1 MRYKIW
7 INTVI
12 PTLILLFILSSLA
25 YSQDV
30 DIIPYLKQIE
40 SGNIDAARSELL
52 DLKEEYPESPSVK
65 FLEGVLTENG
75 QLAVVIY
82 QDIVDNYSSS
92 KYADAALYRIFSYY
106 YALGLYETAQKK
118 LDQLILD
125 YAGSPY
131 IKIAQQNKF
140 PADEDVAVNKED
152 DSTEV
157 NGEETVAEQEF
168 KFTIQAGAFSN
179 RDNAESL
186 KAEFL
191 NSGIFSE
198 TKEKLVGGT
207 MFHIVYVGKFLTE
220 NDAEGFLQVINTKY
234 KLSGRIVPI
243 TW

>member
-1 MRYKIW
+1 MTIKIL
-7 INTVI
+7 NKTVI
-12 PTLILLFILSSLA
+12 QALILLFILTGSA
-25 YSQDV
+25 YTQDV

-40 SGNIDAARSELL
+40 SGNLDAARSELL

-75 QLAVVIY
+75 LLAVVIY
-82 QDIVDNYSSS
+82 QDIVDNYSTS

-125 YAGSPY
+125 YPGSPY

-140 PADEDVAVNKED
+140 PEDKEVAIDKKT

-207 MFHIVYVGKFLTE
+207 KFHVVYVGKFLTK
-220 NDAEGFLQVINTKY
+220 NDAEGFLQVINKRY
-234 KLSGRIVPI
+234 ELSGRIIPI

>member
-1 MRYKIW
+1 MKI
-7 INTVI
+7 IILNKTVFL
-12 PTLILLFILSSLA
+12 TLILLFILTGLT

-40 SGNIDAARSELL
+40 SGNIEDARSELL

-82 QDIVDNYSSS
+82 QDIVDNYSTS

-106 YALGLYETAQKK
+106 HALGLYETAQKK

-125 YAGSPY
+125 YPGSPY

-140 PADEDVAVNKED
+140 PSENISVNEEE

-207 MFHIVYVGKFLTE
+207 MFHVVYVGKFLTE
-220 NDAEGFLQVINTKY
+220 NDAEGFLQVINKKY

>member
-1 MRYKIW
+1 MKI
-7 INTVI
+7 IIKNKTVFL
-12 PTLILLFILSSLA
+12 TLILLFILTGLT

-40 SGNIDAARSELL
+40 SGNIDEARSELL

-82 QDIVDNYSSS
+82 QDIVDNYPTS
-92 KYADAALYRIFSYY
+92 KYADASLYRIFSYY

-125 YAGSPY
+125 YPGSPY

-140 PADEDVAVNKED
+140 PSEDISVNEEE
-152 DSTEV
+152 DSTEL
-157 NGEETVAEQEF
+157 NGEETIAEQEF

-191 NSGIFSE
+191 NSGIFSD

-207 MFHIVYVGKFLTE
+207 RFHIVYVGKFLTE
-220 NDAEGFLQVINTKY
+220 NDAESFLQVINKRY
-234 KLSGRIVPI
+234 KLSGRIIPI

>member
-1 MRYKIW
+1 MQYKKW
-7 INTVI
+7 IKTVI
-12 PTLILLFILSSLA
+12 LTLILLFILTGSA

-82 QDIVDNYSSS
+82 QDIVDNYSTS

-118 LDQLILD
+118 LDQLILN
-125 YAGSPY
+125 YPGSPY

-140 PADEDVAVNKED
+140 PGDEDIDVNRED
-152 DSTEV
+152 SSEV
-157 NGEETVAEQEF
+157 NEVKTVSEQKY

-186 KAEFL
+186 KADFL

-198 TKEKLVGGT
+198 TKDKLVGGT
-207 MFHIVYVGKFLTE
+207 MFHVVYVGKFLTE
-220 NDAEGFLQVINTKY
+220 NDAEGFLQVINKKY
-234 KLSGRIVPI
+234 ELSGRIIPI

>member
-7 INTVI
+7 IKKTI
-12 PTLILLFILSSLA
+12 PTLILLFILTGIA

-52 DLKEEYPESPSVK
+52 ALKEEFPESPSVK

-82 QDIVDNYSSS
+82 QDIVDNYSTS

-118 LDQLILD
+118 LDQLILN
-125 YAGSPY
+125 YPGSPY

-140 PADEDVAVNKED
+140 PVIEDVDKEV
-152 DSTEV
+152 DSTKV
-157 NGEETVAEQEF
+157 NVEETVAEQEF

-179 RDNAESL
+179 PDNAESL
-186 KAEFL
+186 KADFL

-207 MFHIVYVGKFLTE
+207 MFHVVYVGKFLTE
-220 NDAEGFLQVINTKY
+220 NDAEGFLQVINKKY
-234 KLSGRIVPI
+234 KLSGRIIPI

>member
-1 MRYKIW
+1 MRYKIL
-7 INTVI
+7 NKTVI
-12 PTLILLFILSSLA
+12 QALILLFIFAGLT

-30 DIIPYLKQIE
+30 DIIPNLKQIE

-52 DLKEEYPESPSVK
+52 DLKEEYPESPSIK

-82 QDIVDNYSSS
+82 QDIVDNYSTS

-125 YAGSPY
+125 YPGSPY
-131 IKIAQQNKF
+131 IKIAQKNKF
-140 PADEDVAVNKED
+140 PGEDISVSKDED
-152 DSTEV
+152 STKV
-157 NGEETVAEQEF
+157 NGEETVVEQEY

-179 RDNAESL
+179 SNNAESL

-207 MFHIVYVGKFLTE
+207 RFHVVFVGKFLTE
-220 NDAEGFLQVINTKY
+220 NDAEGFLQVINKRYELT
-234 KLSGRIVPI
+234 GRIIPI

>member
-1 MRYKIW
+1 MQFKILNKT
-7 INTVI
+7 II
-12 PTLILLFILSSLA
+12 LILILLFILTSSA

-82 QDIVDNYSSS
+82 QDIVDNYSTS

-140 PADEDVAVNKED
+140 PADEDVAADKEE
-152 DSTEV
+152 DSTKV
-157 NGEETVAEQEF
+157 GVEETAAEQEF

-186 KAEFL
+186 KADFL

-198 TKEKLVGGT
+198 TKDKLVGGT
-207 MFHIVYVGKFLTE
+207 MFHVVYVGKFLTE
-220 NDAEGFLQVINTKY
+220 NDAEGFLQVINKKY
-234 KLSGRIVPI
+234 ELSGRIIPI

>member
-1 MRYKIW
+1 MKI
-7 INTVI
+7 IILNKTVFL
-12 PTLILLFILSSLA
+12 TLILLFILTGLT

-40 SGNIDAARSELL
+40 SGNIDEARSELL

-82 QDIVDNYSSS
+82 QDIVDNYPTS
-92 KYADAALYRIFSYY
+92 KYADASLYRIFSYY

-125 YAGSPY
+125 YPGSPY

-140 PADEDVAVNKED
+140 PSEDISVNEEE

-191 NSGIFSE
+191 NSGIFSD

-207 MFHIVYVGKFLTE
+207 RFHIVYVGKFLTE
-220 NDAEGFLQVINTKY
+220 NDAESFLQVINKRY
-234 KLSGRIVPI
+234 KLSGRIIPI

>member
-1 MRYKIW
+1 MKI
-7 INTVI
+7 IIMNKTVFL
-12 PTLILLFILSSLA
+12 TLILLFILTGLT

-40 SGNIDAARSELL
+40 SGNIDDARSELL

-82 QDIVDNYSSS
+82 QDIVDNYPTS
-92 KYADAALYRIFSYY
+92 KYADASLYRIFSYY

-125 YAGSPY
+125 YPGSPY

-140 PADEDVAVNKED
+140 PSEDISVNEEE
-152 DSTEV
+152 DSTEA

-179 RDNAESL
+179 LDNAESL

-191 NSGIFSE
+191 NSGIFSD
-198 TKEKLVGGT
+198 TKVKLVGGT
-207 MFHIVYVGKFLTE
+207 TFHIVYVGKFLTE
-220 NDAEGFLQVINTKY
+220 NDAESFLQVINKRY
-234 KLSGRIVPI
+234 KLSGRIIPI

>member
-1 MRYKIW
+1 MKI
-7 INTVI
+7 IILNKTVFL
-12 PTLILLFILSSLA
+12 TLILLFILTGLT

-40 SGNIDAARSELL
+40 SGNIDEARSELL

-82 QDIVDNYSSS
+82 QDIVDNYPTS
-92 KYADAALYRIFSYY
+92 KYADASLYRIFSYY

-140 PADEDVAVNKED
+140 PGDEDIAVNKED

-220 NDAEGFLQVINTKY
+220 NDAEGFLHVINTKY

>member
-1 MRYKIW
+1 MTIKIL
-7 INTVI
+7 NKTVI
-12 PTLILLFILSSLA
+12 PTLILLFILAGLA

-40 SGNIDAARSELL
+40 SGNIDAARSELM

-82 QDIVDNYSSS
+82 QDIVDNYSTS

-125 YAGSPY
+125 YPGSPY

-140 PADEDVAVNKED
+140 PRDEDIAVNNEED
-152 DSTEV
+152 SSEV

-207 MFHIVYVGKFLTE
+207 RFHVVYVGKFLTE
-220 NDAEGFLQVINTKY
+220 NDAEGFLQVINKRY
-234 KLSGRIVPI
+234 ELSGRIIPI

>member
-1 MRYKIW
+1 MTIKIL
-7 INTVI
+7 NKAVI
-12 PTLILLFILSSLA
+12 PTLILLFILTGLA

-40 SGNIDAARSELL
+40 SGNIDAARSELM
-52 DLKEEYPESPSVK
+52 DLKDEYPESPSVK

-75 QLAVVIY
+75 QLAVVVY
-82 QDIVDNYSSS
+82 QDIVDNYSTS

-140 PADEDVAVNKED
+140 PGDGYIAVNNEED
-152 DSTEV
+152 SSEV

-207 MFHIVYVGKFLTE
+207 RFHVVYVGKFLTE
-220 NDAEGFLQVINTKY
+220 NDAEGFLQVINKRY
-234 KLSGRIVPI
+234 ELSGRIIPI

>member
-1 MRYKIW
+1 MKYKIL
-7 INTVI
+7 NKTVI
-12 PTLILLFILSSLA
+12 PALILLFILTGLA
-25 YSQDV
+25 NAQDV

-40 SGNIDAARSELL
+40 SGNLDAARTELL

-82 QDIVDNYSSS
+82 QDIVDNYSTS

-118 LDQLILD
+118 LDRLILD
-125 YAGSPY
+125 YPGSPY

-140 PADEDVAVNKED
+140 PEDKEVAIDKQT

-157 NGEETVAEQEF
+157 NGEETVVEQEY

-179 RDNAESL
+179 RNNAESL

-207 MFHIVYVGKFLTE
+207 MFHVVYVGKFLTK
-220 NDAEGFLQVINTKY
+220 NDAEGFLQVINNRY
-234 KLSGRIVPI
+234 ELSGRIIPI

>member
-7 INTVI
+7 IKTI
-12 PTLILLFILSSLA
+12 IQTLILFFILNSLA

-40 SGNIDAARSELL
+40 SGNIDEVRSELL
-52 DLKEEYPESPSVK
+52 DLKEEYPENPSVK

-75 QLAVVIY
+75 QMAVVIY
-82 QDIVDNYSSS
+82 QDIVDNYSTS

-125 YAGSPY
+125 YPGSPY
-131 IKIAQQNKF
+131 IKIARQNKF
-140 PADEDVAVNKED
+140 PEDENIAVNKEE

-157 NGEETVAEQEF
+157 NGEETVAEKEF

-179 RDNAESL
+179 SENAESL

-207 MFHIVYVGKFLTE
+207 MFHIVYVGKFLSE

>member
-1 MRYKIW
+1 MRYKLW
-7 INTVI
+7 IKTVI
-12 PTLILLFILSSLA
+12 LSLILLFILTSSA
-25 YSQDV
+25 NSQDI

-40 SGNIDAARSELL
+40 SGNIDAARSELA

-75 QLAVVIY
+75 QMAVVIY
-82 QDIVDNYSSS
+82 QDIVDNYPQS

-118 LDQLILD
+118 LDQLILN
-125 YAGSPY
+125 YPGSPY

-140 PADEDVAVNKED
+140 PADEDVAVDKEE
-152 DSTEV
+152 DSTKV
-157 NGEETVAEQEF
+157 NVEETVAEQEYN
-168 KFTIQAGAFSN
+168 FTIQAGAFSN
-179 RDNAESL
+179 RNNAESL

-207 MFHIVYVGKFLTE
+207 MFHVVYVGKFIIE
-220 NDAEGFLQVINTKY
+220 NDAESFLQVINEKY
-234 KLSGRIVPI
+234 KLSGRITPI

>member
-1 MRYKIW
+1 MIIKIMCK
-7 INTVI
+7 
-12 PTLILLFILSSLA
+12 TLFTALVLSFILNSSV
-25 YSQDV
+25 YCQDV

-40 SGNIDAARSELL
+40 SGNIDAVRSELSN
-52 DLKEEYPESPSVK
+52 LKEEYPESPSVK

-75 QLAVVIY
+75 QMAVVIY
-82 QDIVDNYSSS
+82 QDIVDNFSTS

-125 YAGSPY
+125 YPGSPY
-131 IKIAQQNKF
+131 IKIARQNKF
-140 PADEDVAVNKED
+140 PEDGNVSTRNQED
-152 DSTEV
+152 SINVSE
-157 NGEETVAEQEF
+157 NETAAEQEF

-179 RDNAESL
+179 QNNAESL
-186 KAEFL
+186 KDEFL

-207 MFHIVYVGKFLTE
+207 VFHVVYVGKFVTE
-220 NDAEGFLQVINTKY
+220 NDAEGLLQVINKKY
-234 KLSGRIVPI
+234 KLSGRIIPI

>member
-1 MRYKIW
+1 MRSKIW
-7 INTVI
+7 IKTASL
-12 PTLILLFILSSLA
+12 TLILLSIVTGMA

-75 QLAVVIY
+75 QMAVVIY
-82 QDIVDNYSSS
+82 QDVVDNYSTS

-140 PADEDVAVNKED
+140 PADEDVAVDKEKG
-152 DSTEV
+152 STKV
-157 NGEETVAEQEF
+157 DVDETVAEQEF

>member
-1 MRYKIW
+1 MQFKIS
-7 INTVI
+7 IKTVI
-12 PTLILLFILSSLA
+12 QTLILLFIINSSVYA
-25 YSQDV
+25 QDV

-82 QDIVDNYSSS
+82 QDIVDNYSTS

-125 YAGSPY
+125 YPGSPY

-140 PADEDVAVNKED
+140 PVKEDVDKEV
-152 DSTEV
+152 DSTKV
-157 NGEETVAEQEF
+157 SVDETVAEQEF

-179 RDNAESL
+179 PDNAESL
-186 KAEFL
+186 KVDFL

-207 MFHIVYVGKFLTE
+207 MFHVVYVGKFVTE
-220 NDAEGFLQVINTKY
+220 NDAEGFLQVINKKY
-234 KLSGRIVPI
+234 GLSGRIIPI

>member
-1 MRYKIW
+1 MKI
-7 INTVI
+7 IILNKTVFL
-12 PTLILLFILSSLA
+12 TLILLFILTGLT

-40 SGNIDAARSELL
+40 SGNIDEARSELL

-82 QDIVDNYSSS
+82 QDIVDNYPTS
-92 KYADAALYRIFSYY
+92 KYADASLYRIFSYY

-125 YAGSPY
+125 YPGSPY

-140 PADEDVAVNKED
+140 PSEDISVNEEE
-152 DSTEV
+152 DSTEL
-157 NGEETVAEQEF
+157 NGEETIAEQEF

-191 NSGIFSE
+191 NSGIFSD

-207 MFHIVYVGKFLTE
+207 RFHIVYVGKFLTE
-220 NDAEGFLQVINTKY
+220 NDAESFLQVINKRY
-234 KLSGRIVPI
+234 KLSGRIIPI

>member
-7 INTVI
+7 SNTVI
-12 PTLILLFILSSLA
+12 PALILLFILGSPA

-30 DIIPYLKQIE
+30 NIIPYLKQIE

-52 DLKEEYPESPSVK
+52 DLKEEYPENPSVK

-75 QLAVVIY
+75 QMAVVIY
-82 QDIVDNYSSS
+82 QDIVDNYPTS

-106 YALGLYETAQKK
+106 FALGLYETAQKK
-118 LDQLILD
+118 LDQLVLD
-125 YAGSPY
+125 YPGSPY

-140 PADEDVAVNKED
+140 PENGNVSVSNQEDSIDVNED
-152 DSTEV
+152 
-157 NGEETVAEQEF
+157 ETVAEQEF

-179 RDNAESL
+179 QNNAESL
-186 KAEFL
+186 KEEFL

-207 MFHIVYVGKFLTE
+207 VFHVVYVGKFVTE
-220 NDAEGFLQVINTKY
+220 NDAEGFLQVINKKY
-234 KLSGRIVPI
+234 ELSGRIVPI

>member
-1 MRYKIW
+1 MKI
-7 INTVI
+7 IILNKTVFL
-12 PTLILLFILSSLA
+12 TLILLFILTGLT

-40 SGNIDAARSELL
+40 SGNIDEARSELL

-82 QDIVDNYSSS
+82 QDIVDNYPTS
-92 KYADAALYRIFSYY
+92 KYADASLYRIFSYY

-125 YAGSPY
+125 YPGSPY

-140 PADEDVAVNKED
+140 PTENISVNEEE

-168 KFTIQAGAFSN
+168 RFTIQAGAFSN

-191 NSGIFSE
+191 NSGIFSD

-207 MFHIVYVGKFLTE
+207 RFHIVYVGKFLTE
-220 NDAEGFLQVINTKY
+220 NDAESFLQVINKRY
-234 KLSGRIVPI
+234 KLSGRIIPI

>member
-1 MRYKIW
+1 MTIKIL
-7 INTVI
+7 NKTVI
-12 PTLILLFILSSLA
+12 PALILLFILTGLA

-40 SGNIDAARSELL
+40 SGNIDAARSELS

-82 QDIVDNYSSS
+82 QDIVDNYSTS

-125 YAGSPY
+125 YPGSPY

-140 PADEDVAVNKED
+140 PGGEDIAVNKEE

-179 RDNAESL
+179 RNNAESL

-191 NSGIFSE
+191 NSGIFSD

-207 MFHIVYVGKFLTE
+207 RFHIVYVGKFLTE
-220 NDAEGFLQVINTKY
+220 NDAESFLQVINKRY
-234 KLSGRIVPI
+234 KLSGRIIPI

>member
-1 MRYKIW
+1 MTIKILNKT
-7 INTVI
+7 II
-12 PTLILLFILSSLA
+12 QALILLFILTGSA
-25 YSQDV
+25 YAQDV

-40 SGNIDAARSELL
+40 SGNLDAARSELL

-82 QDIVDNYSSS
+82 QDIVDNYSTS

-125 YAGSPY
+125 YPGSPY

-140 PADEDVAVNKED
+140 PEDKEVAIDKKT

-207 MFHIVYVGKFLTE
+207 KFHVVYVGKFLTK
-220 NDAEGFLQVINTKY
+220 NDAEGFLQVINKRY
-234 KLSGRIVPI
+234 ELSGRIIPI

>member
-1 MRYKIW
+1 
-7 INTVI
+7 
-12 PTLILLFILSSLA
+12 LSRLA

-52 DLKEEYPESPSVK
+52 DLKEEYPQNPSVK

-75 QLAVVIY
+75 QMAVVIY
-82 QDIVDNYSSS
+82 QDIVDNYPTS

-106 YALGLYETAQKK
+106 YALGLYETAHKK

-125 YAGSPY
+125 YPGSPY

-140 PADEDVAVNKED
+140 PEDGNVSVSNEEDTIDVDED
-152 DSTEV
+152 
-157 NGEETVAEQEF
+157 ETVAEQEF

-179 RDNAESL
+179 QNNAESL
-186 KAEFL
+186 KEEFL

-207 MFHIVYVGKFLTE
+207 VFHVVYVGKFVTE
-220 NDAEGFLQVINTKY
+220 NDAEGFLQVINKKY
-234 KLSGRIVPI
+234 ELSGRIVPI

>member
-1 MRYKIW
+1 MRYKILNKT
-7 INTVI
+7 IITI
-12 PTLILLFILSSLA
+12 FILLFILTGLA

-52 DLKEEYPESPSVK
+52 DLKEEYPENPSVR

-82 QDIVDNYSSS
+82 QDIVDNYSTS

-125 YAGSPY
+125 YPGSPY
-131 IKIAQQNKF
+131 IKIAQKNKF
-140 PADEDVAVNKED
+140 PGEDISVSKDED
-152 DSTEV
+152 STKV
-157 NGEETVAEQEF
+157 NGEETVAELEY

-186 KAEFL
+186 KTEFL
-191 NSGIFSE
+191 NSGFFSE

-207 MFHIVYVGKFLTE
+207 RFHVVYVGKFLTK
-220 NDAEGFLQVINTKY
+220 NDAEGFLQVINKRY
-234 KLSGRIVPI
+234 ELSGRIIPI

>member
-1 MRYKIW
+1 MKIN
-7 INTVI
+7 ILNKTVFL
-12 PTLILLFILSSLA
+12 PLILVFILTGLT

-40 SGNIDAARSELL
+40 SGNIDVARSELM

-82 QDIVDNYSSS
+82 QDIVDNYPTS

-118 LDQLILD
+118 LDQLILE
-125 YAGSPY
+125 YPGSPY

-140 PADEDVAVNKED
+140 PGDEDIAVNKED

-168 KFTIQAGAFSN
+168 IFTIQAGAFSN
-179 RDNAESL
+179 RNNAESL

-198 TKEKLVGGT
+198 IKEKLVGGT
-207 MFHIVYVGKFLTE
+207 RFHVVYVGKFLTE
-220 NDAEGFLQVINTKY
+220 NDAESFLQVINKRY
-234 KLSGRIVPI
+234 ELSGRIIPI

>member
-1 MRYKIW
+1 MKI
-7 INTVI
+7 IIMNKTVFL
-12 PTLILLFILSSLA
+12 TLILLFILTGLT

-40 SGNIDAARSELL
+40 SGNIDDARSELL

-82 QDIVDNYSSS
+82 QDIVDNYPTS
-92 KYADAALYRIFSYY
+92 KYADASLYRIFSYY

-125 YAGSPY
+125 YPGSPY

-140 PADEDVAVNKED
+140 PSEDISVNEEE
-152 DSTEV
+152 DSTEA

-191 NSGIFSE
+191 NSGIFSD

-207 MFHIVYVGKFLTE
+207 RFHIVYVGKFLTE
-220 NDAEGFLQVINTKY
+220 NDAESFLQVINKRY
-234 KLSGRIVPI
+234 KLSGRIIPI

>member
-7 INTVI
+7 IKTII
-12 PTLILLFILSSLA
+12 PTLILFFILNSLA

-40 SGNIDAARSELL
+40 SGNIDEVRSELL
-52 DLKEEYPESPSVK
+52 DLKEEYPENPSVK

-75 QLAVVIY
+75 QMAVVIY
-82 QDIVDNYSSS
+82 QDIVDNYSTS

-125 YAGSPY
+125 YPGSPY
-131 IKIAQQNKF
+131 IKIARQNKF
-140 PADEDVAVNKED
+140 PEDENIAVNKEE

-157 NGEETVAEQEF
+157 NGEETVAEKEF

-179 RDNAESL
+179 SENAESL

-207 MFHIVYVGKFLTE
+207 MFHIVYVGKFLSE

-234 KLSGRIVPI
+234 KLSGRIVLI

>member
-1 MRYKIW
+1 MIIKIL
-7 INTVI
+7 NKTFI
-12 PTLILLFILSSLA
+12 PTLVLLFILNSSA
-25 YSQDV
+25 NSQDV

-40 SGNIDAARSELL
+40 SGNIDAAKSSLL

-75 QLAVVIY
+75 QMAVVIY
-82 QDIVDNYSSS
+82 QDIVDNYSTS

-125 YAGSPY
+125 YPGSPY

-140 PADEDVAVNKED
+140 PGDGDLTANKEE
-152 DSTEV
+152 DSTKV
-157 NGEETVAEQEF
+157 IEEKTVSEQEF

-179 RDNAESL
+179 SNNAESL
-186 KAEFL
+186 TTEFL
-191 NSGIFSE
+191 NSGIFAE
-198 TKEKLVGGT
+198 TKDKLVGGT
-207 MFHIVYVGKFLTE
+207 VFHVVYVGKFVTE
-220 NDAEGFLQVINTKY
+220 NDAEGFLQVINKKY
-234 KLSGRIVPI
+234 KLSGRIIPI

>member
-7 INTVI
+7 IKTII
-12 PTLILLFILSSLA
+12 PTLILFFILNSLA

-40 SGNIDAARSELL
+40 SGNIDEVRSELL
-52 DLKEEYPESPSVK
+52 DLKEEYPENPSVK

-75 QLAVVIY
+75 QMAVVIY
-82 QDIVDNYSSS
+82 QDIVDNYSTS

-125 YAGSPY
+125 YPGSPY
-131 IKIAQQNKF
+131 IKIARQNKF
-140 PADEDVAVNKED
+140 PEDENIAVNKEE

-157 NGEETVAEQEF
+157 NGEETVAEKEF

-179 RDNAESL
+179 SENAESL

-207 MFHIVYVGKFLTE
+207 MFHIVYVGKFLSE

>member
-1 MRYKIW
+1 MQYKIW
-7 INTVI
+7 IKTVI
-12 PTLILLFILSSLA
+12 LTLILLFILTSSA

-40 SGNIDAARSELL
+40 GGNIDEVRSELL

-75 QLAVVIY
+75 QMAVVIY
-82 QDIVDNYSSS
+82 QDIVDNHSTS
-92 KYADAALYRIFSYY
+92 KYADAALYRTFSYY

-140 PADEDVAVNKED
+140 PGDEDIAVNKDD
-152 DSTEV
+152 DSTVV

-207 MFHIVYVGKFLTE
+207 MFHVVYVGKFLTQ
-220 NDAEGFLQVINTKY
+220 NDAEGFLQVINKKY
-234 KLSGRIVPI
+234 ELSGRIIPI

>member
-1 MRYKIW
+1 MRNKKW
-7 INTVI
+7 SNTVI
-12 PTLILLFILSSLA
+12 PTLILLFVLSSLA

-40 SGNIDAARSELL
+40 SGNIAAARSELL
-52 DLKEEYPESPSVK
+52 DLKEEYPENPSVK

-75 QLAVVIY
+75 QMAVVIY
-82 QDIVDNYSSS
+82 QDIVDNYPTS

-106 YALGLYETAQKK
+106 FALGLYETAQKK
-118 LDQLILD
+118 LDQLVLD
-125 YAGSPY
+125 YPGSPY

-140 PADEDVAVNKED
+140 PEDGNVSVSNEKDTIDVNED
-152 DSTEV
+152 
-157 NGEETVAEQEF
+157 ETVAEQEF

-179 RDNAESL
+179 QNNSESL

-207 MFHIVYVGKFLTE
+207 VFHVVYVGKFVTE
-220 NDAEGFLQVINTKY
+220 NDAEGFLQVINKKY
-234 KLSGRIVPI
+234 ELSGRIIPI